1 MPVLS
6 ILLFY
11 RSVEFASSENGKC
24 VIGLTYK
31 YRMIKLICMVNFSWM
46 NFLLGDIK
54 REITAGKNM
63 VISWVSNT
71 TMHSTLIIYCC
82 S

>member
-6 ILLFY
+6 ILLCSTGQLSLHLQ
-11 RSVEFASSENGKC
+11 RGRC
-24 VIGLTYK
+24 VI
-31 YRMIKLICMVNFSWM
+31 RAVWVIKLCGLLDEFS
-46 NFLLGDIK
+46 LGDIK
-54 REITAGKNM
+54 GEITAGKNKYGYL
-63 VISWVSNT
+63 VSNT